1 MFTKIQDSDLEGKG
15 VIGQPAIP
23 GLSVEEMQKSVE
35 QIVREVAIPA
45 VNRLID
51 ELAQTA
57 AAQSVG
63 ANYPSDVT
71 GAENTVQA
79 ALNSIAQYARTH
91 MDKTDNPHSVT
102 AAQTGAYT
110 KLETDTAIDTK
121 IVEIGAGDM
130 AKSIY
135 DPQSKGKPY
144 IPAEEALTRL
154 EYSGTEY
161 GSVKAAEKLQTA
173 RKIGN
178 ADFDG
183 TSSVSLSQIGAEP
196 EFEKNS
202 AFNKDFGNSSETVCQ
217 GNDARLSD
225 ARRASNISMSL
236 SGTTLKVTYS

>member
-45 VNRLID
+45 VNRLIE
-51 ELAQTA
+51 ELAQIA
-57 AAQSVG
+57 AAQNVG

-79 ALNSIAQYARTH
+79 VLNAIAQYIKTH

-102 AAQTGAYT
+102 ASQTGAYT
-110 KLETDTAIDTK
+110 KSETDTAINTK

-130 AKSIY
+130 AKAIY
-135 DPQSKGKPY
+135 DPQLKNKPY
-144 IPAEEALTRL
+144 IPAEEALTRV
-154 EYSGTEY
+154 EYSGSEY
-161 GSVKAAEKLQTA
+161 GAVKAAEKLQTA
-173 RKIGN
+173 RKIGD

-183 TSSVSLSQIGAEP
+183 TSSISISQIGAEP
-196 EFEKNS
+196 AFSKNS
-202 AFNKDFGNSSETVCQ
+202 AFNKNFGTASGTVCE
-217 GNDARLSD
+217 GDDSRLSD
-225 ARRASNISMSL
+225 SRRASNITMSYNGNL
-236 SGTTLKVTYS
+236 YITYS